1 MNEALERLIPQ
12 EVIRSETALS
22 RFPIHRLSKKGKV
35 SIEIK
40 TLKPNG
46 ELKARWEIKNPPD
59 PLAYKIDTIIVNRR
73 IEEAGKPVPKL
84 LRLGSLNEIAEEL
97 GLEKERK
104 EEKEKRKA
112 ISRNTERIKKALLQN
127 AFAGIKA
134 KFTYKTTDGTERTI
148 EIADTRY
155 AVIFTGEKLPNDSK
169 ADATYILLHDI
180 YREIINSAPT
190 RPLDYDY
197 LKELTPAAQR
207 FYELISYQMFAAL
220 KNKTTA
226 KMLYSEFC
234 TYAPQT
240 RFFDWELV
248 RPQMYRIHKL
258 HQASGYI
265 ERVAFEQ
272 QRSDDGTLDWLMIYI
287 PGQKAKGDHALAMS
301 KPLPRAK
308 RIEKN
313 EHQAPLFSEQLPKL
327 LPEPALAFLPEEETL
342 VSQLKGYG
350 IAEKKA
356 RHLVK
361 SRRQAV
367 EEQLAAFPYR
377 TIGEEKK
384 NPAGWLIA
392 AVEYGESGYPP
403 PTLYLEILK
412 QREAK
417 QKTTKRQQEEDT
429 KRARAAAE
437 RETMRRAEEK
447 FSTLPESERQKLL
460 AESTA
465 KLLVSP
471 EWANQKP
478 NIVMTLIG
486 SAAKAAIIEEMMRA
500 ERGTQ

>member
-1 MNEALERLIPQ
+1 
-12 EVIRSETALS
+12 
-22 RFPIHRLSKKGKV
+22 
-35 SIEIK
+35 
-40 TLKPNG
+40 
-46 ELKARWEIKNPPD
+46 
-59 PLAYKIDTIIVNRR
+59 
-73 IEEAGKPVPKL
+73 
-84 LRLGSLNEIAEEL
+84 
-97 GLEKERK
+97 
-104 EEKEKRKA
+104 
-112 ISRNTERIKKALLQN
+112 
-127 AFAGIKA
+127 
-134 KFTYKTTDGTERTI
+134 
-148 EIADTRY
+148 
-155 AVIFTGEKLPNDSK
+155 
-169 ADATYILLHDI
+169 
-180 YREIINSAPT
+180 
-190 RPLDYDY
+190 
-197 LKELTPAAQR
+197 
-207 FYELISYQMFAAL
+207 
-220 KNKTTA
+220 
-226 KMLYSEFC
+226 
-234 TYAPQT
+234 
-240 RFFDWELV
+240 
-248 RPQMYRIHKL
+248 MYRIHKL